1 VATLASYLKHT
12 IYAEN
17 YLAGGK
23 AMVSFAV
30 GMTPRGFLAALVYN
44 ALADDVC
51 IVWWPFRPLVDKP
64 YTVGVV
70 ATGGNLRLYLNGSN
84 DAWASSTSLGIPVA
98 APLDL
103 TVGTGD
109 HVAIGGVW
117 FGPRSGANTA
127 NAHWLNVADVA
138 VWDRAVSRPD
148 MYYLYA
154 GGSEWVSYDYQ
165 RITRVLD
172 FAGWPATWRSGL
184 DKSTWQLLA
193 TPAWEPGANAA
204 ELVTRAATSVGGL
217 VFIAA
222 DGTLTYQRPSDRNY
236 HGIPAQIFTDADG
249 TSIDDTFAYD
259 IDDNDICNRVEGTT
273 RSGLSFE
280 YFDQTSIDT
289 YGERSQSVDSDL
301 RDARDAVSAAAAL
314 VNRFKAPLLRC
325 PTVTVDVSATPDSI
339 VTDGIFGLELGM
351 PIGLDDLPSTAPGAA
366 MTVVIESIA
375 WQIDAQTGDW
385 KVTFEV
391 SPGQLYSH
399 LLLGTDVLDTATL
412 GDP

>member
-1 VATLASYLKHT
+1 MTTLASYLKHT
-12 IYAEN
+12 IYAES
-17 YLAGGK
+17 YLSGGK
-23 AMVSFAV
+23 PMVSVAV
-30 GMTPRGFLAALVYN
+30 GMTPRGFLAALVYD
-44 ALADDVC
+44 AAADDVA

-64 YTVGVV
+64 YTVGAV
-70 ATGGNLRLYLNGSN
+70 ATGGSLYLYLNGTHNVLVSR
-84 DAWASSTSLGIPVA
+84 DGSWADTRQ
-98 APLDL
+98 PLSV

-117 FGPRSGANTA
+117 FGPGSGANTA
-127 NAHWLNVADVA
+127 NAHWMNVADVA
-138 VWDRAVSRPD
+138 VWDRALSNEE
-148 MYYLYA
+148 MYYVHA
-154 GGSEWVSYDYQ
+154 GGGQWIGFEYQ
-165 RITRVLD
+165 RINRVLD
-172 FAGWPATWRSGL
+172 YAGWPSAWRAGL
-184 DKSTWQLLA
+184 NRSTWQYLS

-204 ELVTRAATSVGGL
+204 ELIARAATSVGGL

-236 HGIPAQIFTDADG
+236 QGSPAQVFTDADG

-273 RSGLSFE
+273 RSGLAFE
-280 YFDQTSIDT
+280 YLDQASVDA

-301 RDARDAVSAAAAL
+301 LEAADAVSAAAAL

-325 PTVTVDVSATPDSI
+325 PTVTVDIAATPDSV
-339 VTDGIFGLELGM
+339 VTGGVFGLELGV
-351 PIGLDDLPSTAPGAA
+351 PIGLDDLPATAPGAA
-366 MTVVIESIA
+366 MTVVVESIA
-375 WQIDAQTGDW
+375 WQIDAVTGDW

-399 LLLGTDVLDTATL
+399 LILGTDVLDTATL